1 METGQSI
8 SDVIRKLII
17 QMDRDHTLEEL
28 KTMCREKDL
37 SVTGNKKLLACSL
50 LRYELEKAKKQF
62 E

>member
-1 METGQSI
+1 METKQSI

-17 QMDRDHTLEEL
+17 QIDRDYTLEEL
-28 KTMCREKDL
+28 KTMCREKGL

-50 LRYELEKAKKQF
+50 LRYELEKAQKQF